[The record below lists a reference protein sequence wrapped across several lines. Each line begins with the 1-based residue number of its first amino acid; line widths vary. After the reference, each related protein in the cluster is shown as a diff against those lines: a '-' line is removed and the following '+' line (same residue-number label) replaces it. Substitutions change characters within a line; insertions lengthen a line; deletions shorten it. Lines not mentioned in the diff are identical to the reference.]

1 MPLPLCIR
9 IEADDTRS
17 AEALRQDGW
26 REVEVLETWC
36 RPLGQGN
43 HWAWF
48 VHGVRVAE
56 PQDLLA
62 CQAIAA
68 HSFVTSRL
76 HSDPKVPLDVAE
88 QFKLDW
94 IKRSFEQT
102 PQDVFVHLNPT
113 TNKVDG
119 FLICKPEI
127 NAIRIDLIGTDDSRR
142 QGGVATRLVGWAID
156 TYPGR
161 ACIVAG
167 TQERNGPARLFY
179 QKRGFRVI
187 KRQRTFHK

>member
-1 MPLPLCIR
+1 MPLPLCAR

-17 AEALRQDGW
+17 AAALRADGW

-43 HWAWF
+43 HWQWF
-48 VHGVRVAE
+48 VVDVRRST

-68 HSFVTSRL
+68 RSFTTSRL
-76 HSDPKVPLDVAE
+76 HSDPQVPLDVAE

-94 IKRSFEQT
+94 IKRAFDEA
-102 PQDVFVHLNPT
+102 PEDVFVHVEPT
-113 TNKVDG
+113 HNKVDG
-119 FLICKPEI
+119 FLICKAEM
-127 NAIRIDLIGTDDSRR
+127 NAIRIDLIATDDSRR
-142 QGGVATRLVGWAID
+142 QKGTATRLVGWAID
-156 TYPGR
+156 AYPGR
-161 ACIVAG
+161 PCIVAG

-187 KRQRTFHK
+187 RRQRTWHK